1 MAKNEIENDMK
12 ERKPKIRIVLSLF
25 LIISLLTSAFAIYEI
40 FLLSSIET
48 LLRYIVIGV
57 LLIIDIVLFI
67 KVRICSKKRKKKHK
81 KKIGL
86 VLFMV
91 LYSILCFIVGF
102 AISYIYGRL
111 DSINKDYVTYTS
123 DLVVMSDNAAKSIDD
138 IKDYTIGILNDKSS
152 PDGYIIPQE
161 MIDDNKLEDDN
172 EIKKYDDYSTMLVD
186 LYAGEVDAVFITDNY
201 VDMFSNITGYE
212 DVATDTRIIISKDKK
227 MKKSDTSEEELSSS
241 GKEITEP
248 FTLLLMG
255 IDSTDEVLSK
265 NAIANG
271 DTLILITFNPK
282 TLNATM
288 VSIPRDSY
296 VPIACWSDKAENK
309 ITHAAGY
316 GTDCMMQT
324 IENYFGINIDY
335 YAKINFKGLVKLVDA
350 VGGVEVNVDAKQ
362 TLCTDD
368 SSRGGQVCINPG
380 LQTLNGEQALVYAR
394 NRKQLVNG
402 DFGRGLHQQEIVVA
416 LLNKMKTITKVTT
429 FMDIIDTI
437 SNSLDTNL
445 TTKQILSFYN
455 IGKDIVKR
463 SASKEDSN
471 LINIQQLYLQGNGQY
486 IYDER
491 MRMVLYNYIPN
502 KDSKKDI
509 VQAMKENLE
518 LANHKTIK
526 EFSFSINNPYE
537 KEVIGY
543 GPYKTSY
550 TYDLLPDFTGDSKA
564 QAQATA
570 NRLGISVNFT
580 GGDGYVI
587 AQEYPASKRLDK
599 IRGSVTLTLGGSKKE
614 EELDDE
620 DEKDKDKDK
629 DKDKVTEEDPEE
641 GNDETDEP
649 STGDETPSTG
659 AEESK
664 PDVSPTPTPPSET
677 TDSVQPDE

>member
-123 DLVVMSDNAAKSIDD
+123 DLVVMSDNDAKSIDD

-186 LYAGEVDAVFITDNY
+186 LYAGEIDAVFITDNY

-491 MRMVLYNYIPN
+491 MRMVLYDYIPN

-629 DKDKVTEEDPEE
+629 VTEEDPEE